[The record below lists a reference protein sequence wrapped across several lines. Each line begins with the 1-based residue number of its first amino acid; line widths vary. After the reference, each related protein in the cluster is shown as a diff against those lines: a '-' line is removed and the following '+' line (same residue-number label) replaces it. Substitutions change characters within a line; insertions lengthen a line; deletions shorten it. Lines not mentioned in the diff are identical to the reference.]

1 MPPEQ
6 TVFISHSSRDAETAN
21 LVCRVL
27 EQNRIRCWIAPR
39 DIPGGDSWDDAI
51 IKGIDNSCAMVLI
64 FSSHANESPH
74 VKKEVH
80 RAFSTKKIVIPLRV
94 ENVEFAGALEYI
106 MIGVHWLD
114 ALEAPLDSHLDP
126 LIDRMTEIV
135 RSAGQRESP
144 APGQAPVPKPVSRPQ
159 LSEFAAASPPPAQA
173 PTRPA
178 ANASAMATPGAVKQ
192 GGPEEG
198 VRRAE
203 KTFRVALLYRRN
215 VQPDD
220 HVVSLVESGLRAA
233 GHTVFIDRHMRIGEE
248 WGKEIE
254 RKIRDS
260 DAVVPIIS
268 PASLQSEM
276 LEGELKIASE
286 WAVEQFGK
294 PRILPV
300 RVNFEG
306 ALQEPFHS
314 ILGGL
319 QYHLWRD
326 PSDDA
331 ELLRHLL
338 DSLEAKEQ
346 PKVIVTE
353 MPGGAAPLEDPYYIV
368 QPADRE
374 FHAALERQDSIVLV
388 KGARQMG
395 KTSLL
400 ARGLQQARQA
410 GKTVVLFDLQKL
422 NQANLAD
429 IEGLYKGLGG
439 MAADQLDLEVYP
451 EDVWRPGRAP
461 SVNFERYI
469 RKEVLEKKEGHLIL
483 AMDEV
488 DRLFACPYASEV
500 FGLFRSWHNERASDP
515 SGPWRRLTLAIVY
528 ATEAH
533 LFITDQ
539 NQSPFNV
546 GTRLE
551 LHDFGI
557 SQVEELNRRFKE
569 PIRSAEDL
577 KRFYALFNG
586 QPYLTRRGFYDLT
599 TQGKSMDELVANA
612 DADEGPYG
620 DHLRRIL
627 FLLTR
632 DKELLEVVRGL
643 LHGQRIPDPTS
654 FYRLRSGG
662 LIVGTSAQDA
672 IFRCGIYQ
680 TYLARHLA

>member
-1 MPPEQ
+1 
-6 TVFISHSSRDAETAN
+6 
-21 LVCRVL
+21 
-27 EQNRIRCWIAPR
+27 
-39 DIPGGDSWDDAI
+39 
-51 IKGIDNSCAMVLI
+51 
-64 FSSHANESPH
+64 
-74 VKKEVH
+74 
-80 RAFSTKKIVIPLRV
+80 
-94 ENVEFAGALEYI
+94 
-106 MIGVHWLD
+106 
-114 ALEAPLDSHLDP
+114 
-126 LIDRMTEIV
+126 
-135 RSAGQRESP
+135 
-144 APGQAPVPKPVSRPQ
+144 
-159 LSEFAAASPPPAQA
+159 
-173 PTRPA
+173 
-178 ANASAMATPGAVKQ
+178 
-192 GGPEEG
+192 
-198 VRRAE
+198 
-203 KTFRVALLYRRN
+203 
-215 VQPDD
+215 
-220 HVVSLVESGLRAA
+220 
-233 GHTVFIDRHMRIGEE
+233 
-248 WGKEIE
+248 
-254 RKIRDS
+254 
-260 DAVVPIIS
+260 
-268 PASLQSEM
+268 
-276 LEGELKIASE
+276 
-286 WAVEQFGK
+286 
-294 PRILPV
+294 
-300 RVNFEG
+300 
-306 ALQEPFHS
+306 
-314 ILGGL
+314 
-319 QYHLWRD
+319 
-326 PSDDA
+326 
-331 ELLRHLL
+331 
-338 DSLEAKEQ
+338 
-346 PKVIVTE
+346 

-374 FHAALERQDSIVLV
+374 FHAALDRQDSIVLV

-400 ARGLQQARQA
+400 ARGLQQARKA
-410 GKTVVLFDLQKL
+410 GKTVILFDLQKL
-422 NQANLAD
+422 NQANLAE

-451 EDVWRPGRAP
+451 EDVWRQGRAP

-469 RKEVLEKKEGHLIL
+469 RREVLEKIEGHLIL

-557 SQVEELNRRFKE
+557 NQVEELNRRFKE

-599 TQGKSMDELVANA
+599 SQGKSMDELVAIG

-632 DKELLEVVRGL
+632 DKELLEVVRGM

-672 IFRCGIYQ
+672 SFRCGIYQ